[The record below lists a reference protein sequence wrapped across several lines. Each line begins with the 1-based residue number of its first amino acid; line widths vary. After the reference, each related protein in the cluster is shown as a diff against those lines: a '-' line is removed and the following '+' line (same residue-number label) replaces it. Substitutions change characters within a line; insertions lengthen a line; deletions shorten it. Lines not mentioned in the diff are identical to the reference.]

1 MGRAIHQM
9 TRPQTDR
16 WLARLVLAA
25 VLTLILLPIVAGFWQ
40 TARAAFGV
48 LPAVGASDI
57 GLSAWHRLA
66 TLPGL
71 PRAVL
76 LSLWTG
82 GATALLSLLLA
93 AGCCFWLHSGNRKGL
108 VLRILTPVLAA
119 PHAALAIGLAFLIAP
134 SGWIARA
141 IAPVAGWM
149 QPPDILS
156 LNDPLGLAL
165 IAGMTAKEFPF
176 LLLMMLAALN
186 QIPLARSLRTGRM
199 LGVPDARIWLVLIG
213 PQIWPLIRLPLL
225 VVLAYSLSV
234 VDVAMILGPAN
245 PPTLAVML
253 TRLYGNA
260 DLALLL
266 PASAGSVLQLGLVVA
281 SGLMILLVQ
290 YLLRARGPAWIASGA
305 CLPGL
310 GLILRVAAIAGAMLL
325 VLTGAALA
333 VLLIWSVT
341 WRWQFPDLL
350 PETLS
355 LRFWMRAGPTIGG
368 PLLTTVMLAL
378 SSTAAALITAIGW
391 LEAEDRRAS
400 PRAPWA
406 EALIYLPLLLPQI
419 AFLYGLNIAALSTG
433 LPQGIGMVAWGH
445 AIFVFPYV
453 MIALSDPWRALDPRL
468 MRAAAAL
475 GAGPWRVLW
484 SVKLPVLLVPILTA
498 AAIGVAVSV
507 AQYLPTLFLGAGR
520 ISTLTTEAV
529 TLSSGSDRRV
539 TGVVT
544 SLQALLP
551 ILTYGLAFAIPAI
564 VFRNRRALG
573 ART

>member
-1 MGRAIHQM
+1 M
-9 TRPQTDR
+9 TRPKTDR
-16 WLARLVLAA
+16 GLARIVLVAVLAL
-25 VLTLILLPIVAGFWQ
+25 VLLPIAAGIWQ
-40 TARAAFGV
+40 TARGAFGV
-48 LPAVGASDI
+48 MPAIGATDI
-57 GLSAWHRLA
+57 SLAAWHQLG

-71 PRAVL
+71 PRAVA

-82 GATALLSLLLA
+82 GVTTLLSLLLA
-93 AGCCFWLHSGNRKGL
+93 AGCAIWLHSGARQGIGMRL
-108 VLRILTPVLAA
+108 LTPVLAA
-119 PHAALAIGLAFLIAP
+119 PHAALAIGLAFLVAP

-141 IAPVAGWM
+141 IAPFAGWDR
-149 QPPDILS
+149 PPDLIS
-156 LNDPLGLAL
+156 LNDPWGLAL
-165 IAGMTAKEFPF
+165 IIGMTAKEFPF

-186 QIPLARSLRTGRM
+186 QIPLARHLRTGRA
-199 LGVPDARIWLVLIG
+199 LGAPDARIWLTLIA

-260 DLALLL
+260 DLAQLL
-266 PASAGSVLQLGLVVA
+266 PASAGSVLQLGLVVL
-281 SGLMILLVQ
+281 SGLMVLVLQ
-290 YLLRARGPAWIASGA
+290 SALRRCGPAWVASGGRI
-305 CLPGL
+305 PGL
-310 GLILRVAAIAGAMLL
+310 GLMLRLAAMAGAALL
-325 VLTGAALA
+325 VLVAASL
-333 VLLIWSVT
+333 VVMLVWSVT

-355 LRFWMRAGPTIGG
+355 LRSWMRAGPILGG
-368 PLLTTVMLAL
+368 PLLKTLLLAIT
-378 SSTAAALITAIGW
+378 STAIALITAISW

-406 EALIYLPLLLPQI
+406 QALIYLPLLLPQI
-419 AFLYGLNIAALSTG
+419 AFLYGLNIAALSAG
-433 LPQGIGMVAWGH
+433 LPQGMGMVTWGH
-445 AIFVFPYV
+445 TIFVFPYI
-453 MIALSDPWRALDPRL
+453 MIALSDPWRAMDPRL
-468 MRAAAAL
+468 VRAASAL
-475 GAGPWRVLW
+475 GSGPWRILW
-484 SVKLPVLLVPILTA
+484 AVKLPVLMAPILTA

-507 AQYLPTLFLGAGR
+507 SQYLPTLFLGAGR

-551 ILTYGLAFAIPAI
+551 ILTYGLAFAIPAF
-564 VFRNRRALG
+564 VFRNRRA
-573 ART
+573 ARN

>member
-1 MGRAIHQM
+1 M
-9 TRPQTDR
+9 TRRAADR

-25 VLTLILLPIVAGFWQ
+25 VLTLILLPIMAGFWQ

-48 LPAVGASDI
+48 VPAFGASQI
-57 GLSAWHRLA
+57 GLGAWQQLA
-66 TLPGL
+66 ALPGL
-71 PRAVL
+71 PRAIA

-82 GATALLSLLLA
+82 AATTFLSLLLA
-93 AGCCFWLHSGNRKGL
+93 AGSCVWLYRGPSKGL
-108 VLRILTPVLAA
+108 ALRMLTPVLAA

-141 IAPVAGWM
+141 IAPVAGWI
-149 QPPDILS
+149 QPPDRIS
-156 LNDPLGLAL
+156 VNDPWGLAL
-165 IAGMTAKEFPF
+165 IIGMAAKEFPF
-176 LLLMMLAALN
+176 LLLMILAALN
-186 QIPLARSLRTGRM
+186 QIPLAQTLRTGRM
-199 LGVPDARIWLVLIG
+199 LGVPDARIWLALIG

-245 PPTLAVML
+245 PPTLAVLL

-266 PASAGSVLQLGLVVA
+266 PASAGSLLQLGVVVF
-281 SGLMILLVQ
+281 SGLLVFLMQ
-290 YLLRARGPAWIASGA
+290 YLLRAHGPAWIASGA
-305 CLPGL
+305 GFPGL
-310 GLILRVAAIAGAMLL
+310 VLILRLSAIAGA
-325 VLTGAALA
+325 VIFTLTGAALLM
-333 VLLIWSVT
+333 VLVWSVT

-350 PETLS
+350 PESLS
-355 LRFWMRAGPTIGG
+355 LRFWMRAGPTAGG
-368 PLLTTVMLAL
+368 PLVTTVLLAL
-378 SSTAAALITAIGW
+378 FSTAAALITAIGW

-419 AFLYGLNIAALSTG
+419 AFLYGLNIAALSAG

-445 AIFVFPYV
+445 TIFVFPYI

-468 MRAAAAL
+468 IRAAAAL
-475 GAGPWRVLW
+475 GAGPWRILW

-520 ISTLTTEAV
+520 INTLTTEAV

-564 VFRNRRALG
+564 VFRHRRA
-573 ART
+573 ARS